1 MKLFEIAAQ
10 FRELELLADQ
20 DDIPEEA
27 LRDTLEGLTGD
38 FEAKVSNI
46 AKFVLGLQAEAD
58 AIEEAAKAMQL
69 RADRIAKRADS
80 IKAYILFQMQ
90 AIGRARVDTTEIRI
104 RRQNNPVSVQITD
117 ERDIPKEYWR
127 QPEPP
132 PPCVDK
138 RALKEAL
145 QGGATVPGAYLE
157 AGEHIRIQL

>member
-46 AKFVLGLQAEAD
+46 AKFVLGLQAEAA

-90 AIGRARVDTTEIRI
+90 AVNSKCIDRTEIRI
-104 RRQNNPVSVQITD
+104 RRQANPVSVNIT
-117 ERDIPKEYWR
+117 EGAVVPPGFWR
-127 QPEPP
+127 QPPP
-132 PPCVDK
+132 PPPVVDK
-138 RALKEAL
+138 KALKEAL
-145 QGGATVPGAYLE
+145 QGGADIPGVYLE
-157 AGEHIRIQL
+157 AGEHVRISV

>member
-38 FEAKVSNI
+38 FEVKVSNI
-46 AKFVLGLQAEAD
+46 AKFVLGLQAEAE

-69 RADRIAKRADS
+69 RSDRIAKRADS

-90 AIGRARVDTTEIRI
+90 SVNFKRIDTTEIRI
-104 RRQNNPVSVQITD
+104 RRQANPVSVQITD
-117 ERDIPKEYWR
+117 ERDVPAEFWR
-127 QPEPP
+127 QPPP
-132 PPCVDK
+132 PPKVIDK
-138 RALKEAL
+138 KALKTAL
-145 QGGATVPGAYLE
+145 ESGAQIHGIYLE
-157 AGEHIRIQL
+157 AGEHVRISI

>member
-10 FRELELLADQ
+10 FRALELLADQ

-27 LRDTLEGLTGD
+27 LRDTLEGLEGD
-38 FEAKVSNI
+38 FDYKVSNI
-46 AKFVLGLQAEAD
+46 AKFVLGLQAESA
-58 AIEEAAKAMQL
+58 AISEAAKAMQL

-90 AIGRARVDTTEIRI
+90 AIGKTRVDATEIRI

-117 ERDIPKEYWR
+117 ERDVPAQFWR

-132 PPCVDK
+132 PPCLDK
-138 RALKEAL
+138 RAIKKAL
-145 QGGATVPGAYLE
+145 QRGVQIPGAYLE
-157 AGEHIRIQL
+157 AGEHIRISL